1 MNMTEEEKSI
11 QEPQNSNQT
20 DTQPTE
26 EYPQTTQQPQDFSPP
41 PPQVQEYSP
50 PPPPP
55 SPPYSNQ
62 PHHHKSNN
70 SKVVVVA
77 LLAVCLL
84 AGSFVGYAATYW
96 ILNDKITDLQ
106 QQLLYYQSNG
116 QSGDIT
122 TVSTLNVTGSLA
134 SLYQNVKASVVV
146 VKDLVPQYNLWG
158 YLAGYATQQGSG
170 FVTSVNGQQVI
181 VTNNHVIESST
192 NITVTFADGSTYTAD
207 VLGSDP
213 YADLAILK
221 VNSMPSGVPSLTLV
235 SSSTLNVGDTVVAVG
250 SPYGLSGTLTSGIIS
265 ALGRTIVE
273 GSSTSGISIPDT
285 IQTST
290 EINPGN
296 SGGPL
301 INLQGQVVGITTA
314 AVSDSQGLGFA
325 IPSDTIIREIVSL
338 VNTGSYTQHPS
349 LNAVG
354 TDMNLQIAQAMGTD
368 VTYGWLVE
376 SAQENIGLQGGNAQA
391 SILGERVIIGGD
403 IIIGAGNTAI
413 TNTDDLLAYL
423 ERNTT
428 PGQTVQFTVIRD
440 GQQQTV
446 MVKIGSL
453 T

>member
-1 MNMTEEEKSI
+1 MNMTEEQKSP
-11 QEPQNSNQT
+11 EETENSNQT

-41 PPQVQEYSP
+41 PPEVEEYSP
-50 PPPPP
+50 PPPPQ
-55 SPPYSNQ
+55 SPPYSHQ
-62 PHHHKSNN
+62 PHHQKSKNT
-70 SKVVVVA
+70 KVVVVA

-96 ILNDKITDLQ
+96 ALNDKISDLQ

-221 VNSMPSGVPSLTLV
+221 VNSMPNGVPSLTLV

-265 ALGRTIVE
+265 SLGRTIIE
-273 GSSTSGISIPDT
+273 GSSTSGIAIPDT

-376 SAQENIGLQGGNAQA
+376 SAQENNGLQGGNAQT

-446 MVKIGSL
+446 SVEIGSL

>member
-1 MNMTEEEKSI
+1 MTEEEKSI

>member
-1 MNMTEEEKSI
+1 
-11 QEPQNSNQT
+11 
-20 DTQPTE
+20 
-26 EYPQTTQQPQDFSPP
+26 
-41 PPQVQEYSP
+41 
-50 PPPPP
+50 
-55 SPPYSNQ
+55 
-62 PHHHKSNN
+62 
-70 SKVVVVA
+70 VVA

-96 ILNDKITDLQ
+96 ALNDKITDLQ

-221 VNSMPSGVPSLTLV
+221 VNSMPNGVPSLTLV

-376 SAQENIGLQGGNAQA
+376 SAQENIGLQGGNTQA